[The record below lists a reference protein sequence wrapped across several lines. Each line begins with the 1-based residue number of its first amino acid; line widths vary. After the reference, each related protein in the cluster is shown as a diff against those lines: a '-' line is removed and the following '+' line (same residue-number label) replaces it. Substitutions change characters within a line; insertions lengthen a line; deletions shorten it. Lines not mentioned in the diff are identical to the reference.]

1 MAAECFQQ
9 EEIDCLN
16 QEIENYK
23 TMLQKEREANRKLS
37 EKCLR
42 LQAAFESFCQ
52 RKQREKADLREHSM
66 RSLLKNLLPLLDS
79 FELALA
85 SAEENIDLQGS
96 SEGCR
101 LINTQ
106 LYSQSYSQLHSQIE
120 GWRLIYSQL
129 MDILQKEG
137 LSYFPSLG
145 EPFDPRKHEVIMQV
159 ISCDCEENRV
169 VEEFKKGYYLNGQL
183 LRPAMVAIS
192 RRRMGRELADFEPAE
207 EKK

>member
-1 MAAECFQQ
+1 LAAERFQQ
-9 EEIDCLN
+9 EEISCLN

-42 LQAAFESFCQ
+42 LQAAFESFRQ
-52 RKQREKADLREHSM
+52 RKQREKADLREHTM

-85 SAEENIDLQGS
+85 SAEENIDLQGF

-106 LYSQSYSQLHSQIE
+106 LYTQIE

-159 ISCDCEENRV
+159 VSCDCEENRV

-192 RRRMGRELADFEPAE
+192 RRRIGRRMGRELADFEPAE